1 MTNEESVIDKIF
13 HKYSESELIDILINI
28 ANYYEKDNKESIK
41 IIKDKEYIKIRVSE
55 TISTLLS
62 NWSTQRFIGKMEKP
76 NHYHSYSFTR
86 LETMTIIYIYLF
98 GKGKSSILSKSKK
111 NTKSDITF
119 RDLNEFYKGLSDFLL
134 DEKFKINGEWYN
146 YEKQFL
152 KPINLSNNESYKLL
166 LGDEPIETIYDFTEN
181 DVKYSLESLQKFS
194 SIIYYNE
201 SIPEKCFELIKT
213 RMEALLPKEEQR
225 KIPIFDFFEKEKIY
239 NLEFDIILDEL
250 DSLSINLERIINE
263 QFDLIT
269 KKIKNKN
276 AK

>member
-152 KPINLSNNESYKLL
+152 KPNQ
-166 LGDEPIETIYDFTEN
+166 EN
-181 DVKYSLESLQKFS
+181 QLQFP
-194 SIIYYNE
+194 YHT
-201 SIPEKCFELIKT
+201 KT
-213 RMEALLPKEEQR
+213 DHLNQ
-225 KIPIFDFFEKEKIY
+225 
-239 NLEFDIILDEL
+239 
-250 DSLSINLERIINE
+250 
-263 QFDLIT
+263 
-269 KKIKNKN
+269 
-276 AK
+276 